1 MESLSLLDDI
11 SLMVLASIV
20 ISIVLAFVL
29 VVVIF
34 SVKFKSHQEKNIQL
48 RERLEE
54 KIVKVSLL
62 EESLNEVRI
71 LNSSQLQELGQQN
84 TIKEQYQSEIEK
96 LSKELEVANEK
107 IEKGNRQILMI
118 EKDKSELGANMN
130 NAKES
135 LAKSE
140 EALLVAS
147 KRNEFWVEQMAEM
160 RVKYDALRLK
170 LK

>member
-54 KIVKVSLL
+54 KIVKISLL

-71 LNSSQLQELGQQN
+71 LNNAQLQELRQQN

>member
-1 MESLSLLDDI
+1 M
-11 SLMVLASIV
+11 
-20 ISIVLAFVL
+20 
-29 VVVIF
+29 
-34 SVKFKSHQEKNIQL
+34 
-48 RERLEE
+48 
-54 KIVKVSLL
+54 KVSLL

-71 LNSSQLQELGQQN
+71 LNSSQLQELGQQS

-96 LSKELEVANEK
+96 LSKELEVSNEK
-107 IEKGNRQILMI
+107 IEKGNKQILMI

>member
-54 KIVKVSLL
+54 KIVKISLL
-62 EESLNEVRI
+62 EESLNEMRI
-71 LNSSQLQELGQQN
+71 LNSSQLQELEQQS
-84 TIKEQYQSEIEK
+84 TIKEQYQSEVEK
-96 LSKELEVANEK
+96 LSKELEVANDK
-107 IEKGNRQILMI
+107 IEKANEQILMI
-118 EKDKSELGANMN
+118 EKEKSELGANIS
-130 NAKES
+130 NAKEN
-135 LAKSE
+135 LEKLE
-140 EALLVAS
+140 EALAISS

-160 RVKYDALRLK
+160 RAKYDALRLK

>member
-71 LNSSQLQELGQQN
+71 LNSSQLQELGQQS

-96 LSKELEVANEK
+96 LSKELEVSNEK
-107 IEKGNRQILMI
+107 IEKGNKQILMI